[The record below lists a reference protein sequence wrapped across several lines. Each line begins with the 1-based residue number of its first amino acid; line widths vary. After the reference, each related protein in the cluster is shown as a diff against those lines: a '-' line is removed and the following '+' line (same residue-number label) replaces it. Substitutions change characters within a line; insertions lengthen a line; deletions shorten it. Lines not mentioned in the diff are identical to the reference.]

1 MSIDKIHP
9 DLRHLAVP
17 IDSLADDP
25 RNANTHGERNLNAI
39 AESFERFG
47 QRKPLVVR
55 REGRVIEAGNGAKQA
70 LMAKGWTH
78 IAVVEC
84 DDDADTAMAYALA
97 DNQSARLSDWNFQQL
112 GENLAELIDAGWNAG
127 VLGWD
132 DAGELD
138 ALLRGESY
146 PLNGDSSPEAETPS
160 EPPSEAAGSTD
171 HVSETA
177 DASTNATALT
187 YSVVADFD
195 NEADQGALLEELESR
210 GIKCRLLMF

>member
-70 LMAKGWTH
+70 LMSKGWTH
-78 IAVVEC
+78 LAVIVC
-84 DDDADTAMAYALA
+84 DDDESTAMAYALA

-112 GENLAELIDAGWNAG
+112 GENLAELIDAGWDAG
-127 VLGWD
+127 MLGWD

-138 ALLRGESY
+138 ALLR
-146 PLNGDSSPEAETPS
+146 GDSSPEAETPS

-177 DASTNATALT
+177 DASPNATALT

>member
-1 MSIDKIHP
+1 VSIDKIHP

-17 IDSLADDP
+17 IESLADDP

-112 GENLAELIDAGWNAG
+112 GENLAELIDAGWDAG
-127 VLGWD
+127 VLGWN
-132 DAGELD
+132 DASELD
-138 ALLRGESY
+138 ALLHGESY
-146 PLNGDSSPEAETPS
+146 PLNDELPEAETPPSELPS
-160 EPPSEAAGSTD
+160 EPAGSTD
-171 HVSETA
+171 HVSDTT
-177 DASTNATALT
+177 DASASASALT